1 MGSHLDCLAW
11 ALVCQKILV
20 VLDFQRILVVLAEM
34 SSPVRQDLTGCPLHG
49 QQEFFPPRSSPGR
62 IDASDVPVL
71 LTGFQPGFLPAV
83 STAGTP

>member
-34 SSPVRQDLTGCPLHG
+34 SSPVRQDLTGCTLHDR
-49 QQEFFPPRSSPGR
+49 QKFCHHRTP
-62 IDASDVPVL
+62 DASDVPVL